1 MNKKIYLLPLLLLAL
16 IFVSC
21 EETKEATKFDN
32 WRARNEG
39 YIDSLKTVFDEK
51 TDPELK
57 AFEPEIN
64 PKLRIYYKKKISN
77 DTGAIPLYTD
87 SVNVFYRGSFIFG
100 ETFDQ
105 NFTGADPGPFDSP
118 TKFVIQTFIT
128 VGGVSGWAEIL
139 QRMRVGERWLVYIPW
154 ELAYGASGTD
164 DIPGYSTLI
173 LMQWK
178 NNQGGFCMLRFNMQ
192 WFYFTK

>member
-173 LMQWK
+173 FDMQ
-178 NNQGGFCMLRFNMQ
+178 LEEILLSLIHISEPTRH
-192 WFYFTK
+192 

>member
-57 AFEPEIN
+57 AFAPEIN
-64 PKLRIYYKKKISN
+64 PKLRIYYKRRSRMIQVLF
-77 DTGAIPLYTD
+77 P
-87 SVNVFYRGSFIFG
+87 FI
-100 ETFDQ
+100 Q
-105 NFTGADPGPFDSP
+105 
-118 TKFVIQTFIT
+118 
-128 VGGVSGWAEIL
+128 IL
-139 QRMRVGERWLVYIPW
+139 
-154 ELAYGASGTD
+154 
-164 DIPGYSTLI
+164 
-173 LMQWK
+173 
-178 NNQGGFCMLRFNMQ
+178 
-192 WFYFTK
+192 

>member
-1 MNKKIYLLPLLLLAL
+1 MLVLSLF
-16 IFVSC
+16 FVSC

-39 YIDSLKTVFDEK
+39 YIDSLKTVFDDK
-51 TDPELK
+51 KDPELK
-57 AFEPEIN
+57 AFAPEIN

-105 NFTGADPGPFDSP
+105 NFKGDKPSPIDSP
-118 TKFVIQTFIT
+118 SKFVIQSFIT
-128 VGGVSGWAEIL
+128 VGGVSAWAEIL

-154 ELAYGASGTD
+154 QLAYGTSGSD
-164 DIPGYSTLI
+164 NIPGYSTLI
-173 LMQWK
+173 FDMQ
-178 NNQGGFCMLRFNMQ
+178 FEEIL
-192 WFYFTK
+192 YE

>member
-1 MNKKIYLLPLLLLAL
+1 MNKKIYLLPLRLLAL

-87 SVNVFYRGSFIFG
+87 SVNVFYREVLFLAKHLTRTLRELIRGLLIHLLNLLSKHLLRLVVSPVGLRYCNVCVSEKDGLFIFRG
-100 ETFDQ
+100 SWLTEQVELTIFQ
-105 NFTGADPGPFDSP
+105 A
-118 TKFVIQTFIT
+118 IQ
-128 VGGVSGWAEIL
+128 
-139 QRMRVGERWLVYIPW
+139 R
-154 ELAYGASGTD
+154 
-164 DIPGYSTLI
+164 
-173 LMQWK
+173 
-178 NNQGGFCMLRFNMQ
+178 
-192 WFYFTK
+192 

>member
-64 PKLRIYYKKKISN
+64 RSYGFIIKRRSRMIQVLFPFIQ
-77 DTGAIPLYTD
+77 IP
-87 SVNVFYRGSFIFG
+87 
-100 ETFDQ
+100 
-105 NFTGADPGPFDSP
+105 
-118 TKFVIQTFIT
+118 
-128 VGGVSGWAEIL
+128 
-139 QRMRVGERWLVYIPW
+139 
-154 ELAYGASGTD
+154 
-164 DIPGYSTLI
+164 
-173 LMQWK
+173 
-178 NNQGGFCMLRFNMQ
+178 
-192 WFYFTK
+192 

>member
-57 AFEPEIN
+57 AFAPEIN
-64 PKLRIYYKKKISN
+64 PNKVCRICPVTN
-77 DTGAIPLYTD
+77 TPAITMNNPK
-87 SVNVFYRGSFIFG
+87 
-100 ETFDQ
+100 
-105 NFTGADPGPFDSP
+105 AP
-118 TKFVIQTFIT
+118 
-128 VGGVSGWAEIL
+128 
-139 QRMRVGERWLVYIPW
+139 IP
-154 ELAYGASGTD
+154 
-164 DIPGYSTLI
+164 IPA
-173 LMQWK
+173 
-178 NNQGGFCMLRFNMQ
+178 
-192 WFYFTK
+192 

>member
-57 AFEPEIN
+57 AFSPGIN
-64 PKLRIYYKKKISN
+64 PKLRIY
-77 DTGAIPLYTD
+77 
-87 SVNVFYRGSFIFG
+87 
-100 ETFDQ
+100 
-105 NFTGADPGPFDSP
+105 
-118 TKFVIQTFIT
+118 
-128 VGGVSGWAEIL
+128 
-139 QRMRVGERWLVYIPW
+139 
-154 ELAYGASGTD
+154 
-164 DIPGYSTLI
+164 
-173 LMQWK
+173 
-178 NNQGGFCMLRFNMQ
+178 
-192 WFYFTK
+192 

>member
-173 LMQWK
+173 FDMQLEEILDEYEYVIK
-178 NNQGGFCMLRFNMQ
+178 SP
-192 WFYFTK
+192 

>member
-1 MNKKIYLLPLLLLAL
+1 ML
-16 IFVSC
+16 FRS
-21 EETKEATKFDN
+21 
-32 WRARNEG
+32 
-39 YIDSLKTVFDEK
+39 
-51 TDPELK
+51 
-57 AFEPEIN
+57 
-64 PKLRIYYKKKISN
+64 
-77 DTGAIPLYTD
+77 LYTD

-173 LMQWK
+173 FDMQ
-178 NNQGGFCMLRFNMQ
+178 LEEILDE
-192 WFYFTK
+192 

>member
-57 AFEPEIN
+57 AFAPEIN

-128 VGGVSGWAEIL
+128 VGGVSGLRYCNVCVSEKDGLFIFRGSWLTEQVELTIFQAI
-139 QRMRVGERWLVYIPW
+139 QR
-154 ELAYGASGTD
+154 
-164 DIPGYSTLI
+164 
-173 LMQWK
+173 
-178 NNQGGFCMLRFNMQ
+178 
-192 WFYFTK
+192 

>member
-57 AFEPEIN
+57 AFEPGIN
-64 PKLRIYYKKKISN
+64 PK
-77 DTGAIPLYTD
+77 
-87 SVNVFYRGSFIFG
+87 
-100 ETFDQ
+100 
-105 NFTGADPGPFDSP
+105 
-118 TKFVIQTFIT
+118 
-128 VGGVSGWAEIL
+128 
-139 QRMRVGERWLVYIPW
+139 
-154 ELAYGASGTD
+154 
-164 DIPGYSTLI
+164 
-173 LMQWK
+173 
-178 NNQGGFCMLRFNMQ
+178 
-192 WFYFTK
+192 

>member
-64 PKLRIYYKKKISN
+64 PKLRIYYKDKTPA
-77 DTGAIPLYTD
+77 DRELG
-87 SVNVFYRGSFIFG
+87 
-100 ETFDQ
+100 DQ
-105 NFTGADPGPFDSP
+105 PF
-118 TKFVIQTFIT
+118 
-128 VGGVSGWAEIL
+128 
-139 QRMRVGERWLVYIPW
+139 
-154 ELAYGASGTD
+154 
-164 DIPGYSTLI
+164 
-173 LMQWK
+173 
-178 NNQGGFCMLRFNMQ
+178 
-192 WFYFTK
+192 

>member
-77 DTGAIPLYTD
+77 DTGAIP
-87 SVNVFYRGSFIFG
+87 FI
-100 ETFDQ
+100 Q
-105 NFTGADPGPFDSP
+105 
-118 TKFVIQTFIT
+118 
-128 VGGVSGWAEIL
+128 IL
-139 QRMRVGERWLVYIPW
+139 
-154 ELAYGASGTD
+154 
-164 DIPGYSTLI
+164 
-173 LMQWK
+173 
-178 NNQGGFCMLRFNMQ
+178 
-192 WFYFTK
+192 

>member
-1 MNKKIYLLPLLLLAL
+1 MKKPIRNWKLLSQGDKSE
-16 IFVSC
+16 V
-21 EETKEATKFDN
+21 
-32 WRARNEG
+32 
-39 YIDSLKTVFDEK
+39 TV
-51 TDPELK
+51 
-57 AFEPEIN
+57 
-64 PKLRIYYKKKISN
+64 YYKKKISN

-87 SVNVFYRGSFIFG
+87 SVNVFYRGSFNFW
-100 ETFDQ
+100 Q
-105 NFTGADPGPFDSP
+105 NIWPELYGADPGPFDSP

-173 LMQWK
+173 FDMQ
-178 NNQGGFCMLRFNMQ
+178 LEEILDE
-192 WFYFTK
+192 